1 MIGKMNSS
9 KKYYQENKEK
19 IKAQALEYYYTN
31 KEKAALNN
39 KKYYLKNKDKLQA
52 YSKEY
57 NKKWYQDNK
66 EKRDAQKKEYN
77 KINKEKIKLQKQ
89 EYELKKKYGITLKER
104 NILLQKQNNKCK
116 ICSLKFNENIFK
128 LKACV
133 DHCHE
138 TEKIRGLLCRTCN
151 AGLGYFKD
159 NIEQLTKAIN
169 YLKETK

>member
-1 MIGKMNSS
+1 MVKSGI
-9 KKYYQENKEK
+9 K
-19 IKAQALEYYYTN
+19 ITK
-31 KEKAALNN
+31 
-39 KKYYLKNKDKLQA
+39 
-52 YSKEY
+52 
-57 NKKWYQDNK
+57 
-66 EKRDAQKKEYN
+66 KKETHKKKN
-77 KINKEKIKLQKQ
+77 IIKLIKKKIKLHKQ
-89 EYELKKKYGITLKER
+89 EYELKRKYGITLKER

-138 TEKIRGLLCRTCN
+138 TEKVRGLLCRTCN

-159 NIEQLTKAIN
+159 NIKELTKAIN